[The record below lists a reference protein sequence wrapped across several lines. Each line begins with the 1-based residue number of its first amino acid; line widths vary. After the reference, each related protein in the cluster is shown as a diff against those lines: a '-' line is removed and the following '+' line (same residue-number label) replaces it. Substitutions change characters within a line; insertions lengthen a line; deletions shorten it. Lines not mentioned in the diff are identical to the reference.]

1 MGWHN
6 ISNVE
11 IAFENKKKKVSGV
24 KSKNS
29 DFVEKK
35 KTPKSETYSGKGDF
49 RIGSAVFLF

>member
-1 MGWHN
+1 MLK
-6 ISNVE
+6 SLS
-11 IAFENKKKKVSGV
+11 KTRKKKVSGV